1 MLQKSSRIAPNYA
14 YEMNL
19 LKPAYFN
26 SPTKSL
32 LISINRQRLFTT
44 SRLTLNKESEP
55 TEKKDKSK
63 QQDFNPRH
71 LGVASE
77 VFIPS
82 AYKNLP
88 SVFTHPLIVANAL
101 VRRLYTFGLNSVQV
115 ALFRF
120 QSGIKPSFLLW
131 KNKAIE
137 TYVNV
142 NTSFAR
148 KNLSEIKGSVSLWVQ
163 EALEARSRQLPSNAT
178 LDWQLIKFNA
188 VPKLVSIQPIMVP
201 GMPLE
206 HLQLI
211 YKLDTKQRLINVNQQ
226 TKKSEILDR
235 DVVDYVAFLCDA
247 TTNDMILMGSL
258 FENKPNDK
266 LPKSHEDDTKVA
278 IHRMK
283 VNGDIYR
290 LPSH

>member
-1 MLQKSSRIAPNYA
+1 MSVLRSTCLFFPPR
-14 YEMNL
+14 
-19 LKPAYFN
+19 
-26 SPTKSL
+26 SL
-32 LISINRQRLFTT
+32 LISFNKRRLFST
-44 SRLTLNKESEP
+44 SRLILNKESE
-55 TEKKDKSK
+55 TTKKKDKSK

-71 LGVASE
+71 LGVAAE
-77 VFIPS
+77 IFIPS

-88 SVFTHPLIVANAL
+88 NVFAHPLIVANAL
-101 VRRLYTFGLNSVQV
+101 IRRLYTFGLNSVQV

-137 TYVNV
+137 TYINV
-142 NTSFAR
+142 NTSFAH
-148 KNLSEIKGSVSLWVQ
+148 KNLSDIKGLVSLWVQ
-163 EALEARSRQLPSNAT
+163 EALEARSRQLPGNAT

-188 VPKLVSIQPIMVP
+188 VPKLVSVQPIMIP

-206 HLQLI
+206 HLQLV
-211 YKLDTKQRLINVNQQ
+211 YKFDTKQRLIKVNQQ
-226 TKKSEILDR
+226 TKKTETLDR
-235 DVVDYVAFLCDA
+235 DVVDYIAFLCDA

-258 FENKPNDK
+258 FESKPNDK
-266 LPKSHEDDTKVA
+266 LPKSYEDDAKVV

-290 LPSH
+290 LPPS